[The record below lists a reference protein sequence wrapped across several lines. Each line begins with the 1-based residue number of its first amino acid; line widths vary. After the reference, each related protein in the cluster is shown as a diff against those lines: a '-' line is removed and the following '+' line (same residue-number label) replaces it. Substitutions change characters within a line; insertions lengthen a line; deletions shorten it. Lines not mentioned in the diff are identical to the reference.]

1 MPTASGPVFWGLRV
15 NLLWGLEML
24 ERAPRTAASVDRRVP
39 WDKYEGAVG
48 GFPLLSRST
57 MWLHGK
63 ILLLI
68 GDVAL
73 ESIEVHKDTGEGEAL
88 EAIVMQATLSQ
99 DDLE

>member
-1 MPTASGPVFWGLRV
+1 
-15 NLLWGLEML
+15 
-24 ERAPRTAASVDRRVP
+24 
-39 WDKYEGAVG
+39 
-48 GFPLLSRST
+48 

>member
-1 MPTASGPVFWGLRV
+1 MSPSGPVFWGLRV
-15 NLLWGLEML
+15 NLLWGS
-24 ERAPRTAASVDRRVP
+24 AKSGDVGACPPVP
-39 WDKYEGAVG
+39 LLPLTEGCPGTNTKGTVG

-73 ESIEVHKDTGEGEAL
+73 ESIEDMHKDTAK
-88 EAIVMQATLSQ
+88 ARP
-99 DDLE
+99 